1 MYFII
6 GLHQILAA
14 ELSEDEIK
22 ALSEGDKL
30 VKAADEVDAELIMD
44 DESRHSVM
52 STEDMGN

>member
-1 MYFII
+1 M
-6 GLHQILAA
+6 LAA

-44 DESRHSVM
+44 DKGRHSVM